1 LSFLKALHR
10 AILRRPRHPLQRK
23 FSSNGYVLK
32 RLGSSYGGWTF
43 ADNKDL
49 HGSVIVA
56 AGLGEDASFDVAFA
70 AKYNARVI
78 IVDPTPRSA
87 AHFHEI
93 LAALGSPAS
102 SGYVSGGKQPISAYD
117 LSQINRDQLTL
128 VEKALWKHE
137 GEMRF
142 YTPAN
147 DAHVSHSL
155 LFGQVGTSKSH
166 HITVQATTMAGLL
179 GELEIEPCNIPLIK
193 MDIEGAAFE
202 VLETMFEDGI
212 FPRQLLVE
220 FDELHHLNSE
230 NYARVTNAHERI
242 TAAGYALIC
251 SDGHSN
257 VTYFRVEFDP

>member
-1 LSFLKALHR
+1 MSFFKALYR

-23 FSSNGYVLK
+23 FLSKGYVLN
-32 RLGSSYGGWTF
+32 RLGSTYGGWTF

-49 HGSVIVA
+49 QRSIIVA

-70 AKYNARVI
+70 EKYDARVI
-78 IVDPTPRSA
+78 IVDPTPRAA
-87 AHFHEI
+87 AHFQEI

-117 LSQINRDQLTL
+117 LSKINRDQLTL
-128 VEKALWKHE
+128 VEKALWNHE

-142 YTPAN
+142 YAPAN

-155 LFGQVGTSKSH
+155 LSGQGGTSRSR
-166 HITVQATTMAGLL
+166 HITVQATTIAGLFRQL
-179 GELEIEPCNIPLIK
+179 AIEPSTVPLIK

-242 TAAGYALIC
+242 IAAGYELIY

-257 VTYFRVEFDP
+257 VTYYRA